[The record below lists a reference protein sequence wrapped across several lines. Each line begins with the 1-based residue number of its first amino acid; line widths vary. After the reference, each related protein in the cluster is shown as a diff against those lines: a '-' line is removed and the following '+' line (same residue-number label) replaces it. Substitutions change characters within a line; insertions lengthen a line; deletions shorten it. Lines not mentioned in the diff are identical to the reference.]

1 MGESKSQQVKGKVN
15 LTQEYIGDEISSFV
29 NSQELEVD
37 VSLGKVGLGVVES
50 KAWVFFVV
58 GEVWVK
64 GKSLYSLKLHHNI
77 AVKLIKPNLKLGTR
91 NNKLDHPSNILLLL
105 NKLKELCSL
114 MTHIPLG
121 VISKGDTFGLSL
133 SVVDTTFLGP
143 AFLRG
148 LLKSLKVDGDLV
160 SFLLEISESSG

>member
-37 VSLGKVGLGVVES
+37 VPLGKVCLGVVEG
-50 KAWVFFVV
+50 KAGVFLIV
-58 GEVWVK
+58 GEVWIK
-64 GKSLYSLKLHHNI
+64 WKSLYSLKLHHDI

-105 NKLKELCSL
+105 NKLKELCRL
-114 MTHIPLG
+114 MRHIPLG
-121 VISKGDTFGLSL
+121 VIGEGDTL
-133 SVVDTTFLGP
+133 
-143 AFLRG
+143 
-148 LLKSLKVDGDLV
+148 
-160 SFLLEISESSG
+160 